1 MIQRLRSSKLKI
13 QVLSIITA
21 SLVVVVTFTLIT
33 HVLMTI
39 ITTIF
44 DLSVNILE
52 FLREH
57 TV

>member
-1 MIQRLRSSKLKI
+1 MIQRQESSKLKI

-33 HVLMTI
+33 HILMTI

-44 DLSVNILE
+44 DLSVNIFE
-52 FLREH
+52 F
-57 TV
+57 